1 MQHGIGS
8 VKVELD
14 LDSDILN
21 DNNEILIVNI
31 SQRIHFDE
39 LNDDY
44 CDYDLSKFSIS
55 EAKLYNGLNEENGFI
70 NVYKKFGAGRD

>member
-21 DNNEILIVNI
+21 DNNEILIINI

-55 EAKLYNGLNEENGFI
+55 EVKLYNGLNEENGFI
-70 NVYKKFGAGRD
+70 NVDKKFGRC